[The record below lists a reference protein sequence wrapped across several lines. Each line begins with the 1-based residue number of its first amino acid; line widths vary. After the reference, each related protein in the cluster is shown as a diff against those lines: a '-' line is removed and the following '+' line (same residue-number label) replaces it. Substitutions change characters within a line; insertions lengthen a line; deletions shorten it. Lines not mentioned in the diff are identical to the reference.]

1 MPRKEMTIF
10 AGLIRQRFGKSIP
23 VQLNYGC
30 EPSRFLFNLS
40 KGRARLLSGEAES
53 DRAEFPVEN
62 AYDILSVSET
72 SSIADIKASFRRLAK
87 ETHPDLVDSKKDSAT
102 SIRFVQILA
111 AYEILSDS
119 EKRAHYD
126 RYLLSRRMVVT
137 KQSRQGGYMLNKYKT
152 RLTLSEEMEVVE
164 WLKWYR
170 EAIHDIVM
178 EKRVANG
185 TGYLDELE
193 EDFYSAIR
201 AAYFGPDVDSVELL
215 PDCFEAEERSVYD
228 TREVLHLVSGR
239 DLFGMVCLVDNFL
252 ELSSACSKKL
262 ALSSFMDSDVG
273 QAVDKGDIGMVSD
286 EIVGLRMSHIQS
298 SRKKNHVSDAY
309 KDIRLHVSGRV
320 VATAIRVP
328 PKGKKQNEGDHDHIH
343 VFLNSDEGSNH
354 GTESSPGDENGAR
367 LLVGTI
373 SGLGTSPDEGSCY
386 VYDGNGAKT
395 HVIMKHRTFLVRHL
409 HWYRIGEKVS
419 VCECRCSRAK
429 LPPSKFW
436 LFEPRCGLHDVGGW
450 YIETFGKD
458 KKGRTVLAQRFW
470 DGVEVGATLD
480 GRLHPGIYLLTLAY
494 RTLDLE
500 DERRRKRSIVEI
512 FEARLSKALDWCKKL
527 VRRRTFGT

>member
-1 MPRKEMTIF
+1 MTIL
-10 AGLIRQRFGKSIP
+10 AGLIRRRFSRLVPVTIP
-23 VQLNYGC
+23 VQLNYGFV
-30 EPSRFLFNLS
+30 PSQS
-40 KGRARLLSGEAES
+40 TRLLSGEAES
-53 DRAEFPVEN
+53 NRNEFPVEN
-62 AYDILSVSET
+62 AYVILNVSET
-72 SSIADIKASFRRLAK
+72 SSIAEIKASFRRLAK
-87 ETHPDLVDSKKDSAT
+87 ETHPDLIKSKNDPSN

-119 EKRAHYD
+119 AKRAHYD
-126 RYLLSRRMVVT
+126 RYLLSRRMVMT
-137 KQSRQGGYMLNKYKT
+137 RQSRQG
-152 RLTLSEEMEVVE
+152 
-164 WLKWYR
+164 
-170 EAIHDIVM
+170 EAIHDIVL

-201 AAYFGPDVDSVELL
+201 ARTLDLIVESVELL

-262 ALSSFMDSDVG
+262 ALSSFMDPDLG
-273 QAVDKGDIGMVSD
+273 QAVEKGKYDMMSD
-286 EIVGLRMSHIQS
+286 ERIGLQISHIQS
-298 SRKKNHVSDAY
+298 SRSKNHVSDAY
-309 KDIRLHVSGRV
+309 KDIQLHVSGRV

-328 PKGKKQNEGDHDHIH
+328 PKGYNEKKPIEGDHDLIH

-354 GTESSPGDENGAR
+354 ETESSPGNESGAR

-386 VYDGNGAKT
+386 VHDGNGFKT

-409 HWYRIGEKVS
+409 HWYKIGEKVS
-419 VCECRCSRAK
+419 ICECRCSRAK
-429 LPPSKFW
+429 LPPNKFW

-450 YIETFGKD
+450 YVETYGKD
-458 KKGRTVLAQRFW
+458 KKSRTVLAQRFW
-470 DGVEVGATLD
+470 DGLEEGSTLD

-500 DERRRKRSIVEI
+500 DEKRRKRSMLEI
-512 FEARLSKALDWCKKL
+512 IEAQLSKTLDWCKEL
-527 VRRRTFGT
+527 VRRKGLGT

>member
-1 MPRKEMTIF
+1 MTTF
-10 AGLIRQRFGKSIP
+10 AGLIRRRFGASIP
-23 VQLNYGC
+23 AQLNYGFV
-30 EPSRFLFNLS
+30 PSRLLFNPS
-40 KGRARLLSGEAES
+40 QGRIRLLSGEAES

-62 AYDILSVSET
+62 AYDILSVSEF
-72 SSIADIKASFRRLAK
+72 SSIAEIKASFRRLAK
-87 ETHPDLVDSKKDSAT
+87 ETHPDLIDSKKDSST

-126 RYLLSRRMVVT
+126 RYLLSRRMILT
-137 KQSRQGGYMLNKYKT
+137 KHSKEGYMLYRTKK
-152 RLTLSEEMEVVE
+152 RLTLSQEMEVVE

-178 EKRVANG
+178 EKRVASG

-201 AAYFGPDVDSVELL
+201 AAYFGPDIDSVELL

-252 ELSSACSKKL
+252 ELSPACSKKL
-262 ALSSFMDSDVG
+262 ALSSFMDSDLG
-273 QAVDKGDIGMVSD
+273 QAVEKGNFDMISD
-286 EIVGLRMSHIQS
+286 EIIGLQISHIQS
-298 SRKKNHVSDAY
+298 SRNKNHVSDAY
-309 KDIRLHVSGRV
+309 KDIQLHVSGRV

-328 PKGKKQNEGDHDHIH
+328 PKGYFEKKQNESDHDHIH
-343 VFLNSDEGSNH
+343 VFLNSDEGSNSA
-354 GTESSPGDENGAR
+354 TESSPRNVGGAR
-367 LLVGTI
+367 LLVGTVT
-373 SGLGTSPDEGSCY
+373 GLGTSPDEGSCY
-386 VYDGNGAKT
+386 VYDENGAKT

-470 DGVEVGATLD
+470 DGLEVGATLD

-500 DERRRKRSIVEI
+500 DERRRKRSIVKI
-512 FEARLSKALDWCKKL
+512 FEVKLSEALDWCKKL
-527 VRRRTFGT
+527 MRRRTLRT

>member
-1 MPRKEMTIF
+1 MTIL
-10 AGLIRQRFGKSIP
+10 AGLIRRRFGASIP
-23 VQLNYGC
+23 VQLNYVR
-30 EPSRFLFNLS
+30 EPSRFLLNPS
-40 KGRARLLSGEAES
+40 QGRTRFLSGEAES
-53 DRAEFPVEN
+53 NRAEFPVEN
-62 AYDILSVSET
+62 AYDILSVSES
-72 SSIADIKASFRRLAK
+72 SSIAEIKASFRRLAK
-87 ETHPDLVDSKKDSAT
+87 ETHPDLIGAKKDSST
-102 SIRFVQILA
+102 SLRFVQILA
-111 AYEILSDS
+111 AYEILSDC
-119 EKRAHYD
+119 ERRAHYD

-137 KQSRQGGYMLNKYKT
+137 KQSRQQGYMIYRYKAG
-152 RLTLSEEMEVVE
+152 LTLSEEMEVVE

-193 EDFYSAIR
+193 EDFYSAVR
-201 AAYFGPDVDSVELL
+201 AAYFGPDVESVELL

-239 DLFGMVCLVDNFL
+239 DLFGMVCLVDKFL

-262 ALSSFMDSDVG
+262 ALSSSFIDSDIG
-273 QAVDKGDIGMVSD
+273 QTVEKGNQDEKIG
-286 EIVGLRMSHIQS
+286 LQMSHIQS
-298 SRKKNHVSDAY
+298 SRKQNHVSDAY
-309 KDIRLHVSGRV
+309 KDIQLHVSGRV

-328 PKGKKQNEGDHDHIH
+328 PKGYFEKKQNEGDHDQIH
-343 VFLNSDEGSNH
+343 VFFSSDEGSDH
-354 GTESSPGDENGAR
+354 GTESSPGNETGAK

-373 SGLGTSPDEGSCY
+373 SGLGTSPDEGSCD
-386 VYDGNGAKT
+386 VYDGNGVKT

-409 HWYRIGEKVS
+409 HWYKIGEKVS
-419 VCECRCSRAK
+419 ICECRCSRAK

-450 YIETFGKD
+450 YIETYGKD
-458 KKGRTVLAQRFW
+458 KKNRTVLAQRFW
-470 DGVEVGATLD
+470 DGLEVDDTLD

-512 FEARLSKALDWCKKL
+512 IVTRLSRTLDWCKTIVK
-527 VRRRTFGT
+527 RRSE

>member
-1 MPRKEMTIF
+1 MTIF
-10 AGLIRQRFGKSIP
+10 AGLIRRFIGSSAPI
-23 VQLNYGC
+23 QLNYGC
-30 EPSRFLFNLS
+30 NPSRFLFNLS
-40 KGRARLLSGEAES
+40 QGSTRLLSGEAES
-53 DRAEFPVEN
+53 NRAEFPVEN
-62 AYDILSVSET
+62 AYDILSVSKT
-72 SSIADIKASFRRLAK
+72 SSIAEIKASFRRLAK
-87 ETHPDLVDSKKDSAT
+87 ETHPDLVDSKKDSST

-119 EKRAHYD
+119 ERRAHYD
-126 RYLLSRRMVVT
+126 RYLLSRRMVTT
-137 KQSRQGGYMLNKYKT
+137 KHSREGYMIYRYKT

-164 WLKWYR
+164 WLKCYR

-178 EKRVANG
+178 EKRVASGG

-193 EDFYSAIR
+193 EDFHSAIR
-201 AAYFGPDVDSVELL
+201 AAYFGPEVESVELL

-262 ALSSFMDSDVG
+262 ALSSFMDSELG
-273 QAVDKGDIGMVSD
+273 QAAEKGNYGMTSD
-286 EIVGLRMSHIQS
+286 EIIGLQMSHIQS
-298 SRKKNHVSDAY
+298 SRNENPVSDAY
-309 KDIRLHVSGRV
+309 KDIQLHVSGRV

-328 PKGKKQNEGDHDHIH
+328 PKGYRQKKKNEGDHDQIH

-354 GTESSPGDENGAR
+354 GTESSPRNESGAR

-373 SGLGTSPDEGSCY
+373 SGLGTSADEGSCD
-386 VYDGNGAKT
+386 VYDGTGAKT

-436 LFEPRCGLHDVGGW
+436 LFEPRCGMHDVGGW

-458 KKGRTVLAQRFW
+458 KKGRTVHARRFW
-470 DGVEVGATLD
+470 DGLEEGATVD

-500 DERRRKRSIVEI
+500 DERRRKRSIVEM
-512 FEARLSKALDWCKKL
+512 FSKALDWCNKF
-527 VRRRTFGT
+527 VRRRSFGT

>member
-1 MPRKEMTIF
+1 MSIL
-10 AGLIRQRFGKSIP
+10 AGLIRRRFGASIP
-23 VQLNYGC
+23 VHLNYGR
-30 EPSRFLFNLS
+30 EPSRFFLNPS
-40 KGRARLLSGEAES
+40 QGRTRLLSGEAES
-53 DRAEFPVEN
+53 NRAEFPVEN
-62 AYDILSVSET
+62 AYDILSVSES
-72 SSIADIKASFRRLAK
+72 SSIAEIKASFRRLAK
-87 ETHPDLVDSKKDSAT
+87 ETHPDLIGAKKDSST
-102 SIRFVQILA
+102 SLRFVQILA

-119 EKRAHYD
+119 ERRAHYD

-137 KQSRQGGYMLNKYKT
+137 KKSTQGYMIYKYKAG
-152 RLTLSEEMEVVE
+152 LTLSEEMEVVE

-170 EAIHDIVM
+170 EAIHDIVI
-178 EKRVANG
+178 EKRVAANC

-193 EDFYSAIR
+193 ENFYSAIR
-201 AAYFGPDVDSVELL
+201 AAYFGPDVESVELL

-239 DLFGMVCLVDNFL
+239 DLFGMVCLVDSFL

-262 ALSSFMDSDVG
+262 ASSSSFMDSGNHDM
-273 QAVDKGDIGMVSD
+273 I
-286 EIVGLRMSHIQS
+286 SHIQS
-298 SRKKNHVSDAY
+298 SRKQNHVSDAY
-309 KDIRLHVSGRV
+309 KDIQLHVSGRV

-328 PKGKKQNEGDHDHIH
+328 PKQNEGDHDQIH
-343 VFLNSDEGSNH
+343 VFLNSEEGSSH
-354 GTESSPGDENGAR
+354 GNESSPGNESGGAK

-386 VYDGNGAKT
+386 VYDGNGVKT

-409 HWYRIGEKVS
+409 HWYKIGEKVS
-419 VCECRCSRAK
+419 ICECRCSRAK

-436 LFEPRCGLHDVGGW
+436 LFEPRCGLHDIGGW
-450 YIETFGKD
+450 YVETYGKD

-470 DGVEVGATLD
+470 DGLEVGTTLD

-512 FEARLSKALDWCKKL
+512 IGARLSKTLDWCKKM
-527 VRRRTFGT
+527 VMRRSE

>member
-1 MPRKEMTIF
+1 MTIL
-10 AGLIRQRFGKSIP
+10 AGLIRRRFSRLVPVTIP
-23 VQLNYGC
+23 VQLNYGFV
-30 EPSRFLFNLS
+30 PSQS
-40 KGRARLLSGEAES
+40 TRLLSGEAES
-53 DRAEFPVEN
+53 NRNEFPVEN
-62 AYDILSVSET
+62 AYVILNVSET
-72 SSIADIKASFRRLAK
+72 SSIAEIKASFRRLAK
-87 ETHPDLVDSKKDSAT
+87 ETHPDLIKSKNDPSN

-111 AYEILSDS
+111 AYEILSDC

-126 RYLLSRRMVVT
+126 RYLLSRRMVMT
-137 KQSRQGGYMLNKYKT
+137 KQSRQGYMIHRYKT
-152 RLTLSEEMEVVE
+152 RLTLSQEMEVVE

-170 EAIHDIVM
+170 EAIHDIVL

-185 TGYLDELE
+185 TGSLDELE

-201 AAYFGPDVDSVELL
+201 AAYFGPDVESVELL

-239 DLFGMVCLVDNFL
+239 DLFGMVCLVDSFL

-262 ALSSFMDSDVG
+262 ALSSSFMDSDLG
-273 QAVDKGDIGMVSD
+273 QAVEKGNYDMMSD
-286 EIVGLRMSHIQS
+286 ERIGLQISHIQS
-298 SRKKNHVSDAY
+298 SRSKNHVSDAY
-309 KDIRLHVSGRV
+309 KDIQLHVSGRV

-328 PKGKKQNEGDHDHIH
+328 PKGYNKKKQIEGDHDLIH
-343 VFLNSDEGSNH
+343 VFLNSDERSNH
-354 GTESSPGDENGAR
+354 DTESSPGNESGAR

-386 VYDGNGAKT
+386 VYDGNGVKT

-419 VCECRCSRAK
+419 ICECRCSRAK

-450 YIETFGKD
+450 YVETYGKD
-458 KKGRTVLAQRFW
+458 KKSRTVLAQRFW
-470 DGVEVGATLD
+470 DGLEEGSTLD

-500 DERRRKRSIVEI
+500 DEKRRKRSMLEI
-512 FEARLSKALDWCKKL
+512 IEAQLSKTLDWCKEL
-527 VRRRTFGT
+527 VRRKGLGT

>member
-1 MPRKEMTIF
+1 MTTL
-10 AGLIRQRFGKSIP
+10 AGLIRRRFGRSIP
-23 VQLNYGC
+23 VHLNYGR
-30 EPSRFLFNLS
+30 EPSRFLLNPS
-40 KGRARLLSGEAES
+40 QGRTRFLSGEAES
-53 DRAEFPVEN
+53 NRAEFPVEN

-72 SSIADIKASFRRLAK
+72 SSIAEIKASFRRLAK
-87 ETHPDLVDSKKDSAT
+87 ETHPDLIGGKKDSST
-102 SIRFVQILA
+102 SLRFVQILA

-119 EKRAHYD
+119 ERRAHYD
-126 RYLLSRRMVVT
+126 RYLLTRRMVVT
-137 KQSRQGGYMLNKYKT
+137 KQSRQGYTLYRYKAG
-152 RLTLSEEMEVVE
+152 LTLSEEMEVVE

-201 AAYFGPDVDSVELL
+201 AAYFGPDVESVELL

-252 ELSSACSKKL
+252 ELSSACSTKL
-262 ALSSFMDSDVG
+262 ALSSSFMDSEVG
-273 QAVDKGDIGMVSD
+273 QAVEMIRDERIG
-286 EIVGLRMSHIQS
+286 LQMSHIQS
-298 SRKKNHVSDAY
+298 SRKHNHVSDAY
-309 KDIRLHVSGRV
+309 KDIQLHVSGRV

-328 PKGKKQNEGDHDHIH
+328 PKQNEGDHDQIH
-343 VFLNSDEGSNH
+343 VFLNSDEGSSH
-354 GTESSPGDENGAR
+354 GTESSPGNESGAK

-386 VYDGNGAKT
+386 VYDGNGVKT

-409 HWYRIGEKVS
+409 HWYKIGEKVS
-419 VCECRCSRAK
+419 ICECRCSRAK

-450 YIETFGKD
+450 YVETYGKD
-458 KKGRTVLAQRFW
+458 KKGRTVHAQRFW
-470 DGVEVGATLD
+470 DGLEVDATLD

-500 DERRRKRSIVEI
+500 DERRRKRSIVGI
-512 FEARLSKALDWCKKL
+512 IAARLSKTLDWCKEL
-527 VRRRTFGT
+527 VRRKSE

>member
-1 MPRKEMTIF
+1 MSIF
-10 AGLIRQRFGKSIP
+10 AGLIRRRFFPSIP
-23 VQLNYGC
+23 VQLILGS
-30 EPSRFLFNLS
+30 EPSRFLFN
-40 KGRARLLSGEAES
+40 RLLSGEAES
-53 DRAEFPVEN
+53 NRSEFPVEN
-62 AYDILSVSET
+62 AYDILSVSEK
-72 SSIADIKASFRRLAK
+72 SSIVEIKASFRILAK
-87 ETHPDLVDSKKDSAT
+87 ETHPDLVDSNKDS
-102 SIRFVQILA
+102 SSSLRFLQILA

-126 RYLLSRRMVVT
+126 RYLLSRRMIVT
-137 KQSRQGGYMLNKYKT
+137 KQHSKQGYTLYKYKT
-152 RLTLSEEMEVVE
+152 RLTLSQDMEVVE

-170 EAIHDIVM
+170 EAIHDIVLDN
-178 EKRVANG
+178 RVVPSCG
-185 TGYLDELE
+185 HGYFDQLE

-201 AAYFGPDVDSVELL
+201 AAYFGPDVESVELL

-252 ELSSACSKKL
+252 ELSSACSEKL
-262 ALSSFMDSDVG
+262 ALSTLMDSDL
-273 QAVDKGDIGMVSD
+273 AKGVEKGNPEMISNQGIIGLQ
-286 EIVGLRMSHIQS
+286 ISHIKS
-298 SRKKNHVSDAY
+298 SRNNKNHVSDAY
-309 KDIRLHVSGRV
+309 KAIQLHVSGRV

-328 PKGKKQNEGDHDHIH
+328 PKGCSKHKENESDDDQIH

-354 GTESSPGDENGAR
+354 GSGSSPINESEGR

-436 LFEPRCGLHDVGGW
+436 LFEPRCGMHDVGGW
-450 YIETFGKD
+450 YVETYGKD
-458 KKGRTVLAQRFW
+458 KKGRTVHAQRFW
-470 DGVEVGATLD
+470 DGLKVGATLD
-480 GRLHPGIYLLTLAY
+480 GRLHPCIYLLTLAY

-500 DERRRKRSIVEI
+500 DEKRRKRSIVEMI
-512 FEARLSKALDWCKKL
+512 EARLYQALDWCKKL
-527 VRRRTFGT
+527 VR

>member
-1 MPRKEMTIF
+1 MTII
-10 AGLIRQRFGKSIP
+10 AGLVRRRFGTSVPI
-23 VQLNYGC
+23 QLNYG
-30 EPSRFLFNLS
+30 RFIFNRS
-40 KGRARLLSGEAES
+40 QGTRLLSGEAES
-53 DRAEFPVEN
+53 NRDEFPVEN
-62 AYDILSVSET
+62 AYDILNISET
-72 SSIADIKASFRRLAK
+72 SSISEIKASFRRLAK
-87 ETHPDLVDSKKDSAT
+87 ETHPDLVKSKKEDSST

-119 EKRAHYD
+119 ERRAHYD
-126 RYLLSRRMVVT
+126 RYLLSRRMVMT
-137 KQSRQGGYMLNKYKT
+137 KNSRQEYTLYRYKT
-152 RLTLSEEMEVVE
+152 RLTLSQEMEVVE

-170 EAIHDIVM
+170 EAIHDIVL
-178 EKRVANG
+178 EKRVASG

-201 AAYFGPDVDSVELL
+201 AAYFGPDVESVELL

-239 DLFGMVCLVDNFL
+239 DLFGMVCLVDHFL

-262 ALSSFMDSDVG
+262 ALSSVMDSDLG
-273 QAVDKGDIGMVSD
+273 QSVEKGTYDMTSD
-286 EIVGLRMSHIQS
+286 EVIGLQISHIQS
-298 SRKKNHVSDAY
+298 SRNKSHVSDTY
-309 KDIRLHVSGRV
+309 KDIQLHVSGRV

-328 PKGKKQNEGDHDHIH
+328 PKGCYEKKETEGDHDLIH

-354 GTESSPGDENGAR
+354 DTDMSPGNESGAR

-373 SGLGTSPDEGSCY
+373 SGLGTIPDEGSCY

-419 VCECRCSRAK
+419 ICECRCSRAK

-450 YIETFGKD
+450 YIETYGKD
-458 KKGRTVLAQRFW
+458 KKSRTVLAQRFW
-470 DGVEVGATLD
+470 DGLEVGSTLD
-480 GRLHPGIYLLTLAY
+480 GRLHPSIYLLTLAY

-500 DERRRKRSIVEI
+500 DEKRRKRSVLEIV
-512 FEARLSKALDWCKKL
+512 EARLSKTLEWCKKL
-527 VRRRTFGT
+527 VRKRAFET

>member
-1 MPRKEMTIF
+1 MTIF
-10 AGLIRQRFGKSIP
+10 AGLIRRRFGASVPIH
-23 VQLNYGC
+23 LNYGF
-30 EPSRFLFNLS
+30 EPSRFLFNMS
-40 KGRARLLSGEAES
+40 QGSTRLLSGEAES
-53 DRAEFPVEN
+53 NRTEFPVEN
-62 AYDILSVSET
+62 AYDLLNVSES
-72 SSIADIKASFRRLAK
+72 SSIAEIKASFRRLAK
-87 ETHPDLVDSKKDSAT
+87 ETHPDLVESKKDSST

-126 RYLLSRRMVVT
+126 RYLLSRRRMVMT
-137 KQSRQGGYMLNKYKT
+137 KNSRQGYMVYRYKT
-152 RLTLSEEMEVVE
+152 RLTLSQEMEVVE

-170 EAIHDIVM
+170 EAIHDIVL
-178 EKRVANG
+178 EKRVASG
-185 TGYLDELE
+185 STGYFDELE

-201 AAYFGPDVDSVELL
+201 AAYFGPDIDSVELL
-215 PDCFEAEERSVYD
+215 PDCFEAEERSVYE

-262 ALSSFMDSDVG
+262 ALSSFMNSDLSQEVE
-273 QAVDKGDIGMVSD
+273 KGDYDMVSD
-286 EIVGLRMSHIQS
+286 EMIGLRTSHILS
-298 SRKKNHVSDAY
+298 SRNKNHVSDAY
-309 KDIRLHVSGRV
+309 KDIQLHISGRV

-328 PKGKKQNEGDHDHIH
+328 PKGYYEKKQNEGDNDHIH
-343 VFLNSDEGSNH
+343 VFLNSDEGSSH
-354 GTESSPGDENGAR
+354 GTESSPRNESEAR
-367 LLVGTI
+367 VLVGTI

-386 VYDGNGAKT
+386 FYDGNGAKT

-458 KKGRTVLAQRFW
+458 KKGRTVLGQRFW
-470 DGVEVGATLD
+470 DGLEVGATD

-527 VRRRTFGT
+527 VRRRSLGT